1 MTAPHGVGMATYRVE
16 RVGSVREV
24 YLVEAESPED
34 AERNWVDGELI
45 CSEVGDT
52 EPYSVRLEDD

>member
-1 MTAPHGVGMATYRVE
+1 MGMATYRVE